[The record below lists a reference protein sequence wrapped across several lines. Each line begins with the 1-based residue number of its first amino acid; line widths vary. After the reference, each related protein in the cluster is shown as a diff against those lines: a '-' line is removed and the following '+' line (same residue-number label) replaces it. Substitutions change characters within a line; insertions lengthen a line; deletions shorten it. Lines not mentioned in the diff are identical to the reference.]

1 MHFKAECRLDLN
13 AHFVMKLE
21 ILPLMSGINNKAS
34 CEENHFTLMCML
46 ETILAHLR
54 KRKTQK
60 MFYQIHLCR
69 SITITNRLGWG
80 SRTCHSKG
88 ARLASV

>member
-1 MHFKAECRLDLN
+1 MHFKAERHLDLN
-13 AHFVMKLE
+13 AHFAMKLE
-21 ILPLMSGINNKAS
+21 ILPLMSGINT
-34 CEENHFTLMCML
+34 CEENNFTSMRML

-69 SITITNRLGWG
+69 SIKITNRSGWG
-80 SRTCHSKG
+80 FRTCHSKG
-88 ARLASV
+88 GRLASV

>member
-1 MHFKAECRLDLN
+1 MHFKAECHLDLN
-13 AHFVMKLE
+13 AHFAMKLE
-21 ILPLMSGINNKAS
+21 ILPLMSGIDNEAS
-34 CEENHFTLMCML
+34 CEENNFTLMCML

-60 MFYQIHLCR
+60 IFYQVNLCR
-69 SITITNRLGWG
+69 IDTNRLGWG

-88 ARLASV
+88 GRLASV